1 MKGKNFFKTQIAQ
14 NKTGLIITGAL
25 IGVGITVLAMLM
37 LSFIMLVFGLDD
49 GFSAPFATLSL
60 GLGAFSAAF
69 YTARRVGSR
78 GYLVGLIV
86 GIISFLTVLLISL
99 FVSKQSIG
107 ANTVFHLVIIVISS
121 LIGGILGVN
130 FKSSKKFI

>member
-1 MKGKNFFKTQIAQ
+1 MKGKNFLKTQIGQ

-25 IGVGITVLAMLM
+25 IGISITVLAMLI

-49 GFSAPFATLSL
+49 GLSAPFATLSL

-69 YTARRVGSR
+69 YASRKVGSR